1 MYDLITWH
9 PSALHLYICL
19 VRPPPQAYQ
28 SKPFS
33 PSHFPYSFILI
44 NSQVWKVHFVWNFNL
59 KFYHREN
66 AIIVKVNGV
75 NFRILTELFYQNM
88 FECSLLQHMYRP
100 KWTVLQKRHTF
111 HKLLV
116 YWYLQGD
123 TWFSWIGN
131 KYLIWTWNGIGFTV
145 VTNVRHLEHPE
156 IPYLNTRALEIW

>member
-9 PSALHLYICL
+9 SSALHLYICL

-88 FECSLLQHMYRP
+88 FECSRLQHIYRP
-100 KWTVLQKRHTF
+100 KWTVLQERHTF
-111 HKLLV
+111 TAPKWV
-116 YWYLQGD
+116 PIWG
-123 TWFSWIGN
+123 TRSPWGPFSVFGSPLGPHFCSKVPIFS
-131 KYLIWTWNGIGFTV
+131 I
-145 VTNVRHLEHPE
+145 
-156 IPYLNTRALEIW
+156 